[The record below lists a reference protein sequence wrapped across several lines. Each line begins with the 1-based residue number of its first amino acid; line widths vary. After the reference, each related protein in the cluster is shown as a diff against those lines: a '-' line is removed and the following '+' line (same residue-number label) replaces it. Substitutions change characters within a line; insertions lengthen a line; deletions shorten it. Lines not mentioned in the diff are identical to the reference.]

1 MDHNNHGGNTG
12 FLPLG
17 LNTPGPS
24 NFPGYVESLMR
35 AQQANP
41 YIGFM
46 KDPCSDDGAKV
57 KDSITATK
65 AHIAMLVSFS
75 WSDAL
80 LKAFKPGAT
89 MPADTDADRDT
100 KIKTLIAEV
109 VDEIAKAKPSDVAI
123 KMKDLWGKM
132 PGGAG
137 GGAKIDAVNGKVDT
151 VDGKIDDLQK
161 QLDKTMKLLTAFAK
175 HDVTAPMTTADINT
189 AIDTAYHP
197 SDAYNGGYGYHE
209 YNAGRYY

>member
-1 MDHNNHGGNTG
+1 MDHNNNSGNTG

-17 LNTPGPS
+17 LNTPGAS
-24 NFPGYVESLMR
+24 SLPGYVESLMR

-46 KDPCSDDGAKV
+46 KDPCSDDSAKV

-75 WSDAL
+75 WSKEL

-89 MPADTDADRDT
+89 MPADTDAERET

-109 VDEIAKAKPSDVAI
+109 VDEIAKAKPADVAI

-132 PGGAG
+132 PGGG
-137 GGAKIDAVNGKVDT
+137 GGVKIDDVSLQVDT

-161 QLDKTMKLLTAFAK
+161 QLDKTTKLLAAFAK
-175 HDVTAPMTTADINT
+175 HDIATPMTDTEITNA
-189 AIDTAYHP
+189 TAYHP